1 MTTPPAAFSQFGQ
14 ALAFAERTLTATL
27 RLHLAERGTTPE
39 TWYALQLIA
48 TRGPALARNALTT
61 DLEGSRTLDADST
74 IELLTRLE
82 DEGLITSASDGGK
95 KLFTLTDPGRTEAE
109 AGPDAPWEEAGR
121 GVDWESLHE
130 IRKAGGGLVD
140 AFRQVWATGTP
151 EQREKALAVVNE
163 ARKKLYL
170 ILADED

>member
-48 TRGPALARNALTT
+48 TRGPAVARNALTT

-74 IELLTRLE
+74 LELLARLE
-82 DEGLITSASDGGK
+82 DEGLIRGDAELELTADGQAVHASLREYVARPTTRLLSQFDVHDIETTVR
-95 KLFTLTDPGRTEAE
+95 TLQAITERAAAE
-109 AGPDAPWEEAGR
+109 
-121 GVDWESLHE
+121 ES
-130 IRKAGGGLVD
+130 
-140 AFRQVWATGTP
+140 TTP
-151 EQREKALAVVNE
+151 
-163 ARKKLYL
+163 
-170 ILADED
+170 